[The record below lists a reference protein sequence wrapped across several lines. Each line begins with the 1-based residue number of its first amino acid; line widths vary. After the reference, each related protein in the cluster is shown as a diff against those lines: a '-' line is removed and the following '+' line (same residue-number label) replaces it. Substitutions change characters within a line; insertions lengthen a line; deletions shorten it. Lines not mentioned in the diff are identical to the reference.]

1 MTPLTSLAGSIGAVG
16 LIAALTPSAPDVGA
30 GVGEDPCKVVDVEYA
45 LAATLQLVDTPLGKG
60 DGNYTI
66 GPGTVVLRFDRRVES
81 SPPRAK
87 MIEYR
92 MQEHFTI
99 QTTALFW
106 SATVVTAT
114 STHATPDSCEDVADG
129 VLADRKLLWSS
140 PVRGYATDGELTC
153 EGSLCGKF
161 GAPPRRALP
170 LPRRAAPGAVLVVR
184 VRRGQQDVH
193 DALHA
198 GLEDRVAEADGVRR
212 ARWARGA
219 SLVRLGVSMS
229 VGAAAR
235 QRPTKRP
242 ARREPAKTKKARPSY
257 GARFLRVCG
266 ADGTRTRGLRRD
278 RPAL

>member
-66 GPGTVVLRFDRRVES
+66 GPGTVVLRFDRRAES
-81 SPPRAK
+81 RPPRAK

-161 GAPPRRALP
+161 GAPPAGRSPFHVAPHPVQFSSFEFAADNKTFTMRSTLVSKTESPKQTAYVALAG
-170 LPRRAAPGAVLVVR
+170 RE
-184 VRRGQQDVH
+184 VRR
-193 DALHA
+193 
-198 GLEDRVAEADGVRR
+198 
-212 ARWARGA
+212 
-219 SLVRLGVSMS
+219 SCVS
-229 VGAAAR
+229 AFPC
-235 QRPTKRP
+235 Q
-242 ARREPAKTKKARPSY
+242 
-257 GARFLRVCG
+257 
-266 ADGTRTRGLRRD
+266 
-278 RPAL
+278 